1 MPATS
6 QAQQSFMAGCEHN
19 PKHMKGE
26 CPKMSKGKM
35 HEFASTPRKGLPKRA
50 KEDLKNGYRKHY

>member
-6 QAQQSFMAGCEHN
+6 QAQQAFMAICEHN
-19 PKHMKGE
+19 PQHA
-26 CPKMSKGKM
+26 KGKCPDM
-35 HEFASTPRKGLPKRA
+35 TKKQLHDYAATPRKGLPKRA